1 MKSKDT
7 EELTEEVE
15 ITDEIDEEQQI
26 QDEVCNHFTPMI
38 PAC

>member
-26 QDEVCNHFTPMI
+26 QDEVCNHFTPMT